1 MLMEEVDD
9 VLAALDKP
17 NSNSST
23 MLVDVVL
30 AALPNSNSS
39 TMLVDVVLA
48 ALDKHQQ

>member
-1 MLMEEVDD
+1 MLVDV

-30 AALPNSNSS
+30 AAL
-39 TMLVDVVLA
+39 
-48 ALDKHQQ
+48 DKHQQ